1 MHINDMSKLTS
12 YKLLCF
18 DIYGT
23 LIDWETGV
31 ISGLQPVLNANSRND
46 FTKQQL
52 LEVYHELEASQQ
64 AKTPDMTYSQLLT
77 TILAPICER
86 LGLKAPT
93 QGESEAFGKSIGSWP
108 AFPDTVDAI
117 NRLAKRFKMV
127 PLSNVDR
134 ESFAGTNAGPLQG
147 FKFDKVITAQDV
159 GSYKPDLKNFEHM
172 LEKVK
177 SEFGIDKSE
186 ILQTAQ
192 SQFHDHQPAKKMGI
206 KSVWIVRPGA
216 VMGNRE
222 GEIWD
227 WKFDTLGEMADAVE
241 RELS

>member
-1 MHINDMSKLTS
+1 MAKLTG

-31 ISGLQPVLNANSRND
+31 FDALQPALASGKNVNH
-46 FTKQQL
+46 TKKEV
-52 LEVYHELEASQQ
+52 LEVYHEFEAAQQ
-64 AKTPDMTYSQLLT
+64 IKTPDLTYSQLLA
-77 TILAPICER
+77 TIHPGICER
-86 LGLKAPT
+86 LNLKAPSKD
-93 QGESEAFGKSIGSWP
+93 ESEAFGQSIASWP

-117 NRLAKRFKMV
+117 NRLGKYFKMV

-134 ESFAGTNAGPLQG
+134 QSFSGTNSGPLKG

-159 GSYKPDLKNFEHM
+159 GSYKPDLRNFEHM
-172 LEKVK
+172 LARVK
-177 SEFGIDKSE
+177 EEFGVERSE

-216 VMGNRE
+216 IMGNRE
-222 GEIWD
+222 GEIYD
-227 WKFDTLGEMADAVE
+227 WEFDTLGDFADAVE
-241 RELS
+241 KELA

>member
-1 MHINDMSKLTS
+1 MSKLTD

-31 ISGLQPVLNANSRND
+31 IDGLQPVLKANGKTDD
-46 FTKQQL
+46 FTRKHL
-52 LEVYHELEASQQ
+52 LEVYHDFEASQQ

-77 TILAPICER
+77 TILPGICER
-86 LGLKAPT
+86 LSLNAPSKE
-93 QGESEAFGKSIGSWP
+93 QSKEFGKSIGTWP

-117 NRLAKRFKMV
+117 NRLGKHFKMV

-134 ESFAGTNAGPLQG
+134 ESFAGTNAGPLKG

-159 GSYKPDLKNFEHM
+159 GSYKPDQRNFEHM

-177 SEFGIDKSE
+177 AEFGVEKDSV
-186 ILQTAQ
+186 LQTAQ
-192 SQFHDHQPAKKMGI
+192 SQFHDHQPAKKIGI

-227 WKFDTLGEMADAVE
+227 WKFGTLGDMADAVE
-241 RELS
+241 KELK